1 MASRKIKVVSMD
13 RADSEGKQWVM
24 QFSRPIN
31 SLVVEGIVALINA
44 ALAD

>member
-1 MASRKIKVVSMD
+1 MD
-13 RADSEGKQWVM
+13 KADSKGEQWVM

-31 SLVVEGIVALINA
+31 ALVVEGIIALINA